1 MPPPERIFAACAP
14 GLEPVL
20 AAELTALGLEA
31 RPLSGGVEASGE
43 AAAAVACLGSRVAD
57 AVRLR
62 AFDGPVADLG
72 RARAEAAARYGAAAE
87 LLARRDGGRATLSVE
102 AAGAPLYKRGW
113 RARVGAAPLRETLAA
128 GLLLACDFTGD
139 RPFLDPMCGSGT
151 LAIEAALLAGRRAPG
166 LGRTFAFEGFPGHD
180 RRATAQVR
188 ARLAGQARPITCAIH
203 ASDRNM
209 GALRL
214 AMKNAAA
221 AGVEAAIRFTRAD
234 AAEVEPPPG
243 GPGLCLVNPPYGV
256 RLDEDAAAAWRALGL
271 LRQRLG
277 GWEVAA
283 IGPDRGFEQLLSEAP
298 AAALEVQNGGI
309 RCRLLRWSS
318 ARAP

>member
-20 AAELTALGLEA
+20 AAELGALGLEA
-31 RPLSGGVEASGE
+31 RPLAGGVEATGE
-43 AAAAVACLGSRVAD
+43 AALALTCLGSRVAE

-62 AFDGPVADLG
+62 AFDGPAADLPK
-72 RARAEAAARYGAAAE
+72 ARAEAQRRYGPAAE
-87 LLARRDGGRATLSVE
+87 LHLRREGGRATLSVE

-128 GLLLACDFTGD
+128 GLLLACGFDGD

-166 LGRTFAFEGFPGHD
+166 LGRTFAFEAFPGHD
-180 RRATAQVR
+180 RRATEAVR
-188 ARLAGQARPITCAIH
+188 ARLLAEARPITCAIQ

-221 AGVEAAIRFTRAD
+221 AGVEAHVRFTRGD

-243 GPGLCLVNPPYGV
+243 GPGLCLTNPPYGI
-256 RLDEDAAAAWRALGL
+256 RLDEDAAASWRALGA

-277 GWEVAA
+277 GWELSA
-283 IGPDRGFEQLLSEAP
+283 IGPDRGFERLLGDAPEAS
-298 AAALEVQNGGI
+298 LELQNGGI
-309 RCRLLRWSS
+309 RCRLLRW
-318 ARAP
+318 RP